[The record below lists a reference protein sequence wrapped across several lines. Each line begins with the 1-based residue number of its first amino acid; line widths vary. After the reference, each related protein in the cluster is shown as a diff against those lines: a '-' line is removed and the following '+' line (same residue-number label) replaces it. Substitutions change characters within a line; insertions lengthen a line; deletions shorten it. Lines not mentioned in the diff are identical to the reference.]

1 MSEARVEA
9 CGPEDAALIAEV
21 GERTF
26 RETYSADT
34 RADELERHVAS
45 AYDPATIERELSDPG
60 STFYLARVEGEV
72 AGYLKINRGEA
83 QTELREDAGLEI
95 ESLYVLRE
103 FQGRRIG
110 QLLFDRAL
118 DEARAAG
125 AEYVWLGV
133 WERNERARRF
143 WEKQGFS
150 EFDSHPF
157 QFGAVEHTDVMM
169 RRPLSSSAGRAA
181 R

>member
-1 MSEARVEA
+1 VSEARVEA
-9 CGPEDAALIAEV
+9 CGPEDASLIADV

-34 RADELERHVAS
+34 PADELERHVAS
-45 AYDPATIERELSDPG
+45 AYAVATIERELGDPD
-60 STFYLARVEGEV
+60 SSFFLARVDGDV
-72 AGYLKINRGEA
+72 AGYLKINRGAA

-118 DEARAAG
+118 DEARTAG

-133 WERNERARRF
+133 WERNEMARRF
-143 WEKQGFS
+143 WAKQGFV

-157 QFGAVEHTDVMM
+157 RFGEVEHNDLMM
-169 RRPLSSSAGRAA
+169 RRPLGSSAGRAA